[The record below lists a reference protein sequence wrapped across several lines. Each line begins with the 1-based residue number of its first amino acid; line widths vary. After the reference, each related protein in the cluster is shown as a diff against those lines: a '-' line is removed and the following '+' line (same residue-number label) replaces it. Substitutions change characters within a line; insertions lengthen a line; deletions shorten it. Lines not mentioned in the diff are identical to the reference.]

1 MLSIPHMIVVFIVVL
16 VVFGPQK
23 LPELARSLG
32 KLMAEFRKA
41 STDFKSAFEE
51 EMRDLERQALVAE
64 RKKAAEAAATSV
76 AVEPSQPAALGAPT
90 GTETPSTEARADSR
104 ASEPPVMTPSIRPEP
119 VPDSTPNTQITAPDD
134 EPGGA
139 MTFFEHLSE
148 LRKRIIYSLYAIGV
162 GTFVGVYLSKYFI
175 YWINKPMLK
184 ALADAHLDPKLIYTH
199 PAGYLNLIITIGVYL
214 GIVLASP
221 IVLYQI
227 WLFVAPAL
235 YKHERGAIT
244 GFMFS
249 TVFLFLA
256 GITFGYFI
264 TLPYVLHFLVSP
276 GSLFMLQRD
285 VVPMISVNE
294 YFDLILLILLGMGL
308 MFELPVLIFFL
319 SLFGIVTPKFLWR
332 NFRYAI
338 LIIAIVAAIVTP
350 TPDAMTMLIF
360 MAPMVGLY
368 FVGIAVSAIVTRRR
382 ERRLATPAEAR

>member
-1 MLSIPHMIVVFIVVL
+1 
-16 VVFGPQK
+16 
-23 LPELARSLG
+23 
-32 KLMAEFRKA
+32 
-41 STDFKSAFEE
+41 
-51 EMRDLERQALVAE
+51 
-64 RKKAAEAAATSV
+64 
-76 AVEPSQPAALGAPT
+76 
-90 GTETPSTEARADSR
+90 
-104 ASEPPVMTPSIRPEP
+104 MTPTIRPEP
-119 VPDSTPNTQITAPDD
+119 VPDSTPNTQITAPD
-134 EPGGA
+134 EEAGGA

-162 GTFVGVYLSKYFI
+162 GAFIGVYLSKYFI

-319 SLFGIVTPKFLWR
+319 SLFGIVTPKFLWK

>member
-1 MLSIPHMIVVFIVVL
+1 
-16 VVFGPQK
+16 
-23 LPELARSLG
+23 
-32 KLMAEFRKA
+32 
-41 STDFKSAFEE
+41 
-51 EMRDLERQALVAE
+51 
-64 RKKAAEAAATSV
+64 
-76 AVEPSQPAALGAPT
+76 
-90 GTETPSTEARADSR
+90 
-104 ASEPPVMTPSIRPEP
+104 MTPSVPP
-119 VPDSTPNTQITAPDD
+119 DLVPDSTHNPQNSTPAE

-148 LRKRIIYSLYAIGV
+148 LRKRIIYSLYAIGI
-162 GTFVGVYLSKYFI
+162 GTFIGIYLSKYLI

-199 PAGYLNLIITIGVYL
+199 PAGYLNLVITVGVYL

-235 YKHERGAIT
+235 YKHERGAVT

-256 GITFGYFI
+256 GIAFGYFI

-276 GSLFMLQRD
+276 GPLFMLQRD
-285 VVPMISVNE
+285 VTPMISVNE
-294 YFDLILLILLGMGL
+294 YFDLILLILLGIGL

-319 SLFGIVTPKFLWR
+319 SLFGIVTPKFLW
-332 NFRYAI
+332 NNSKYAI
-338 LIIAIVAAIVTP
+338 LVISVVAAIVTP

-360 MAPMVGLY
+360 MAPMIALY
-368 FVGIAVSAIVTRRR
+368 FLGIVVSAVVTRRR
-382 ERRLATPAEAR
+382 DRRLAAPAEAR